1 MANNIC
7 RTNHFRNDLPLSR
20 IACPKCDKLI
30 IPRVVYYYGSVVK
43 TVCPFCVT
51 AIWRAPVSW
60 FDKWLLRIAMCA
72 AAIMVSGLLF
82 VFFID
87 LTNKFR

>member
-7 RTNHFRNDLPLSR
+7 RTNHFRNDPPLSR
-20 IACPKCDKLI
+20 IECPECAKII

-51 AIWRAPVSW
+51 AIWKAPVSG
-60 FDKWLLRIAMCA
+60 FEIWLLRIAMFA
-72 AAIMVSGLLF
+72 AAIIASLLVMVIIVDIS
-82 VFFID
+82 
-87 LTNKFR
+87 NKFR